1 MNETVIKQGQR
12 GHQVTSI
19 DLSPNQ
25 RLFEEGDRG
34 HEFYVLESG
43 TIEVIQNQ
51 GPDEVVL
58 ATMTQGSILG
68 EMALFDGQTRSATA
82 RAKDH
87 CQVKVIPESAF
98 RQMMKLLPVWLRAII
113 NIVVSRVRE
122 ANKRLELHTI
132 PKLTFSLNEYLI
144 TLSTTNQTTELDFL
158 ETLHS
163 YLQETRAHREE
174 FNETIEKLCDQDL
187 VKVTQHPEGHQ
198 YIELVAIDKQRA
210 ISKLY
215 IALRAK
221 QMIFSKE
228 LNHDSKQILKYLH
241 GTPPEVTEWKKEL
254 FIDNL
259 ISFNPRL
266 SESSLSQLIKF
277 RILKVVDEH
286 LTINQTEYHALLL
299 EAEVLPILKE
309 LLK

>member
-1 MNETVIKQGQR
+1 MNETIIKQGQR
-12 GHQVTSI
+12 GHHITNV

-34 HEFYVLESG
+34 HEFYLLESG
-43 TIEVIQNQ
+43 TLEIVHNQ
-51 GPDEVVL
+51 GPDEVIL

-82 RAKDH
+82 RAIEH
-87 CQVKVIPESAF
+87 SQVKVIPESAF

-122 ANKRLELHTI
+122 ANKRLEQHTI

-144 TLSTTNQTTELDFL
+144 TLSTANESDELDYL
-158 ETLHS
+158 DTLHS
-163 YLQETRAHREE
+163 YLQETRAHKDE
-174 FNETIEKLCDQDL
+174 FTEALDKLIEQ
-187 VKVTQHPEGHQ
+187 
-198 YIELVAIDKQRA
+198 ELLEIKQNSHSEKRIQLKALNKQQA
-210 ISKLY
+210 ISQLY
-215 IALRAK
+215 IALRTK
-221 QMIFSKE
+221 QLILSKE

-241 GTPPEVTEWKKEL
+241 GTPSEVNNWKKET

-266 SESSLSQLIKF
+266 SEASLTQLIKF
-277 RILKVVDEH
+277 RILKEEDNH
-286 LTINQTEYHALLL
+286 LSINQDEYRSLLL
-299 EAEVLPILKE
+299 EIEVLPILKE